1 MKNLSPRPLNP
12 KGFTTNGI
20 ASPPPPNPKG
30 FTTNGK
36 VPNHFTQRVE
46 QGANICQVFDFAI
59 VEPCRFEGA
68 YPPSFG
74 SDLNYL
80 GSLISF
86 RELPQL
92 DRGGLISFRELPQLD
107 RGGLISFRELPQPDR
122 GGLISF
128 REPPQLDP
136 SGLISFRE
144 LPQPDRGGLISFR
157 ELPQLDRGGLI
168 SFRGPPQLDPSGLIS
183 FRELPQPDRGGLI
196 SPRGFTQSPSTLV
209 PPIVVRSAA
218 GSRPYSLFADIPPMN
233 TSRCSANSGVWTSS
247 R

>member
-92 DRGGLISFRELPQLD
+92 DRGGLISFREPPQLD
-107 RGGLISFRELPQPDR
+107 RGGLISFRELPQLDRGGLISFREPPQLDR

-144 LPQPDRGGLISFR
+144 LPQL
-157 ELPQLDRGGLI
+157 
-168 SFRGPPQLDPSGLIS
+168 
-183 FRELPQPDRGGLI
+183 DRGGLI

-247 R
+247 RWELVVSPSGLLNEEPLSLPCEP